1 MCDMG
6 PRGLNTFFFPKQLKE
21 VDRMMSKVGGVY
33 KSDFLI
39 EGDKL
44 YVRDQVG
51 FFFLEMKKLSCP
63 VLAH

>member
-1 MCDMG
+1 MAVALHRMCDMG

-51 FFFLEMKKLSCP
+51 FFF
-63 VLAH
+63 